1 MHISQHPTHTLEL
14 RVRELQQLFNSLDPT
29 PFLNKDLDHACE
41 VFIENWA
48 LALPRDSCL
57 RLTIHVEQLPLQS
70 DAGELVAGAVHNH
83 YAYKIDL
90 VRGELRQMLRLG
102 RLSLAV
108 GLVFVVSCLLLAE
121 AVTSLVPG
129 HAAKI
134 ARESLTIIGWV
145 AMWRPV
151 QIFLY
156 DWWPLKG
163 RIKVYENLRHAQ
175 VRVVQGSGAPGGQAQ
190 QVDADPAA
198 YGRQQ

>member
-29 PFLNKDLDHACE
+29 PFLNKDLDRACE

-48 LALPRDSCL
+48 LSLPHDSHL
-57 RLTIHVEQLPLQS
+57 HLTIHVEHLPAPG

-83 YAYKIDL
+83 YQYKIGL
-90 VRGELRQMLRLG
+90 VRGELRQLLRLG
-102 RLSLAV
+102 RLSLGV
-108 GLVFVVSCLLLAE
+108 GLVFVVACLLLAE
-121 AVTSLVPG
+121 TITSFFPG
-129 HAAKI
+129 PGAKI
-134 ARESLTIIGWV
+134 AHESLTIIGWV

-163 RIKVYENLRHAQ
+163 RIKVFENLRFAR
-175 VRVVQGSGAPGGQAQ
+175 VSVVQA
-190 QVDADPAA
+190 
-198 YGRQQ
+198 

>member
-1 MHISQHPTHTLEL
+1 MSRGTTHTLEL
-14 RVRELQQLFNSLDPT
+14 RVREVQQLFNSLDPS
-29 PFLNKDLDHACE
+29 PFLNKDLDRACE

-48 LALPRDSCL
+48 LSLPRDGQL
-57 RLTIHVEQLPLQS
+57 QLTIHVAQLPS
-70 DAGELVAGAVHNH
+70 PEAAVELVADAIHNH
-83 YAYKIDL
+83 YVEKIAL

-121 AVTSLVPG
+121 AITSLMPG

-156 DWWPLKG
+156 DWWPLTG
-163 RIKVYENLRHAQ
+163 RIKVFENLRFARIN
-175 VRVVQGSGAPGGQAQ
+175 VIQGL
-190 QVDADPAA
+190 
-198 YGRQQ
+198 